1 MKTLFVSL
9 SLILFEVSE
18 AALPKCSYDVCTNGG
33 LWSEWTSTEK
43 CPTDCGSCAKRLYT
57 RTCLSTNFPNCAC
70 KGESVRKILCNTHV
84 CVYPAQRTC
93 CIPYVPMTINKTSQ
107 CGPLPKDKLL
117 SSEAPCCP
125 KDGFWSQWSGY
136 IRDESGGWKR
146 SRKCLSDSAGCPC
159 DNPTNNVEISKEC
172 PCKKM
177 VDVTNM
183 VADTHATFPLN
194 VQYNDTS
201 CTAFQ
206 TMEHYNDQN
215 KKVVP
220 CNRWGNG
227 KYLWANLIRYVLP
240 NNTRR
245 EERIQD
251 CVSNGPK
258 QVTFYCDLVSEYW
271 RLDANNEEVVGFNQ
285 INII

>member
-1 MKTLFVSL
+1 MKTLFGFL
-9 SLILFEVSE
+9 FLILIEVSE

-43 CPTDCGSCAKRLYT
+43 CPTDCGSCSKRLYT
-57 RTCLSTNFPNCAC
+57 RTCLSANFPNCAC

-107 CGPLPKDKLL
+107 CGPFPKDKLL
-117 SSEAPCCP
+117 SKEAPCCP
-125 KDGFWSQWSGY
+125 KEGFWSQWSGY

-159 DNPTNNVEISKEC
+159 DNPTTNVEISKEC

-177 VDVTNM
+177 VDVTNL
-183 VADTHATFPLN
+183 VLDGKHATFPLN
-194 VQYNDTS
+194 VEYNDTT

-206 TMEHYNDQN
+206 TMKNYNDAN
-215 KKVVP
+215 IKLVP
-220 CNRWGNG
+220 CNYW
-227 KYLWANLIRYVLP
+227 KTYQWSNLIRFVLP
-240 NNTRR
+240 NTTRR

-251 CVSNGPK
+251 CTSNGRK
-258 QVTFYCDLVSEYW
+258 RVTFYCDLVSEYW
-271 RLDANNEEVVGFNQ
+271 RLELTNEEVVGFNQ
-285 INII
+285 INAN

>member
-227 KYLWANLIRYVLP
+227 GKNLLSHPWFRSFGLSVYHASSGILNSDHR
-240 NNTRR
+240 
-245 EERIQD
+245 
-251 CVSNGPK
+251 
-258 QVTFYCDLVSEYW
+258 
-271 RLDANNEEVVGFNQ
+271 VVQFFLGN
-285 INII
+285 